1 MYIYAGGAAYIIKL
15 IEDITSPRGRNGESK
30 KGVQPLKA
38 VAVRRG
44 LLSEMADTNFHIHA
58 HRCGVVLNGFLF
70 AGNSFLKTS
79 LCVISRVCPFFFIF
93 FTINPR
99 GPFNPISLTL
109 SLTNEILL
117 LNCCS
122 LTRILSCPRSY
133 IPPDAYIYIIIIV
146 LSS

>member
-44 LLSEMADTNFHIHA
+44 PLSEMADTNFHIHA

-79 LCVISRVCPFFFIF
+79 LCVISRVCPFFLYFLQ
-93 FTINPR
+93 
-99 GPFNPISLTL
+99 LTHVVRLTRFLRRCL
-109 SLTNEILL
+109 SLMK
-117 LNCCS
+117 
-122 LTRILSCPRSY
+122 Y
-133 IPPDAYIYIIIIV
+133 YY
-146 LSS
+146 